1 MNRKVLIALVFM
13 LAVFASVK
21 TYAQTTDITVYFR
34 TNVNSAPTELQDVK
48 KFYFEGENVVFKLG
62 DGATTS
68 IAMSSIKKMTLAYNE
83 PPFQDIEDISAN
95 EGFYPNPTSDMIYF
109 NFNVDSEV
117 SLQIFSSTGQLVM
130 EKMLSSDG
138 AVDVSSLSEGLY
150 IVKIND
156 RTYKFSKL

>member
-1 MNRKVLIALVFM
+1 MNKQILIAMIFMIAM
-13 LAVFASVK
+13 LATMKIS
-21 TYAQTTDITVYFR
+21 AQTTDITVYYR
-34 TNVNSAPTELQDVK
+34 SNPTTDVMQDVK